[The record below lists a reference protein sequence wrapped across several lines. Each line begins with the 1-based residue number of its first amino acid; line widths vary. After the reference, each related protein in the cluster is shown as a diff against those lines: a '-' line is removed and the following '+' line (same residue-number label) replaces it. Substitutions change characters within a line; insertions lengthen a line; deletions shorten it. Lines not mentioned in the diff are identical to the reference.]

1 MTKVLVFPL
10 KYKDQVLDVLKEI
23 YTKLK
28 MKWKTTKVTRSDN
41 DDEYRVLF
49 ESYYK
54 DHLIKLKRTP
64 SKAPQHNGVVE
75 VMNKTTEVMIRCIL
89 SHAKLPK
96 PFWEE
101 AMRYVVDL
109 INLSPS
115 ATLDGDI
122 PNKVWTGK

>member
-1 MTKVLVFPL
+1 M
-10 KYKDQVLDVLKEI
+10 Q
-23 YTKLK
+23 
-28 MKWKTTKVTRSDN
+28 SDN
-41 DDEYRVLF
+41 DDEYGVLF
-49 ESYYK
+49 ESYCK
-54 DHLIKLKRTP
+54 GRLIKLKKTP
-64 SKAPQHNGVVE
+64 SKAPQHNGVAE
-75 VMNKTTEVMIRCIL
+75 MMNKTIEEMIRCIL